1 MKKILAITLS
11 LLLLISLLAG
21 CGAKSNGSVSNELAD
36 GMLGG
41 SGGSVSL
48 ESSTSKPG
56 ESGTDT
62 VLPQNQKLVRKIWL
76 DAETEDLDALIRQVD
91 QKIAELSGYVEER
104 EVYNGSA
111 YNAGRRYRHASL
123 TVRIPAENLDRFVSQ
138 VSEAS
143 NITSTNETTEN
154 ITLSYVATQSRI
166 TALETEQTRLLEL
179 LAQAQTM
186 EDLLKIES
194 RLTDV
199 RTELE
204 EVTSQLRLYD
214 NMVGYGTIY
223 LNLSEVREYTVTEEP
238 ETVWDRIGSGFM
250 QSLKDLGSFFTEL
263 FVFVVVGLPYFVI
276 VAVLVTA
283 VVLLIKY
290 RKKNKKQPKS
300 TDPMEK

>member
-1 MKKILAITLS
+1 MKKFFAFTLS
-11 LLLLISLLAG
+11 LLLLLGLLAG
-21 CGAKSNGSVSNELAD
+21 CSAKSNGTASNALAD
-36 GMLGG
+36 SVMGG

-48 ESSTSKPG
+48 ESGTAKPG
-56 ESGTDT
+56 ESATET
-62 VLPQNQKLVRKIWL
+62 ALPQNQKLVRKIWL
-76 DAETEDLDALIRQVD
+76 DAETEDLDALLSQVD

-111 YNAGRRYRHASL
+111 YTNSRRYRHASL
-123 TVRIPAENLDRFVSQ
+123 TIRIPAAQLDAFVSQ
-138 VSEAS
+138 VSDVS

-166 TALETEQTRLLEL
+166 TALETEQARLLEL
-179 LAQAQTM
+179 LAQAETM

-214 NMVGYGTIY
+214 NMVDYGTLY

-238 ETVWDRIGSGFM
+238 ETVWERIGEGFM
-250 QSLKDLGSFFTEL
+250 QSLKDLGAFFTEL
-263 FVFVVVGLPYFVI
+263 FVLVVVGIPYLVI
-276 VAVLVTA
+276 AGIVITGVI
-283 VVLLIKY
+283 LLIKF
-290 RKKNKKQPKS
+290 RKKKTKKQ
-300 TDPMEK
+300 TETNQNET

>member
-1 MKKILAITLS
+1 MKRFLAISLT
-11 LLLLISLLAG
+11 LLLTLSLLAG
-21 CGAKSNGSVSNELAD
+21 CGAKSNGSSNELAD
-36 GMLGG
+36 GMMGGTGG
-41 SGGSVSL
+41 SASL
-48 ESSTSKPG
+48 ESGTSNPG
-56 ESGTDT
+56 ESITDAAT
-62 VLPQNQKLVRKIWL
+62 LPQNQKLVRKIWL
-76 DAETEDLDALIRQVD
+76 DAETEDLDALLSQVD
-91 QKIAELSGYVEER
+91 QKIVELSGYVEER

-111 YNAGRRYRHASL
+111 YNASYRYRHASL
-123 TVRIPAENLDRFVSQ
+123 TIRIPVEQLDSFISH

-179 LAQAQTM
+179 LAQAETM

-214 NMVGYGTIY
+214 NMVDYGTLY

-238 ETVWDRIGSGFM
+238 ETVWQRIGSGFM
-250 QSLKDLGSFFTEL
+250 QSLKDLGKFFTEL

-276 VAVLVTA
+276 IGVVVIAVI
-283 VVLLIKY
+283 LLIKF
-290 RKKNKKQPKS
+290 RKKKAKKPIE
-300 TDPMEK
+300 TERNEG